1 MSGHHAHL
9 RVRFYPGHD
18 GPKWTCVVQ
27 RLGGDG
33 MPEGGDLISATGD
46 TRDAARDRALEQTS
60 DEDVREALASAH

>member
-1 MSGHHAHL
+1 MSGHHSHL

-33 MPEGGDLISATGD
+33 MPIGGDLISATGD
-46 TRDAARDRALEQTS
+46 TRDDARTHALEQAP
-60 DEDVREALASAH
+60 DEDVREALVAAH

>member
-33 MPEGGDLISATGD
+33 MPMGGDLISATGE
-46 TRDAARDRALEQTS
+46 TRDDARAQALAQARE
-60 DEDVREALASAH
+60 EDVREALVDAH